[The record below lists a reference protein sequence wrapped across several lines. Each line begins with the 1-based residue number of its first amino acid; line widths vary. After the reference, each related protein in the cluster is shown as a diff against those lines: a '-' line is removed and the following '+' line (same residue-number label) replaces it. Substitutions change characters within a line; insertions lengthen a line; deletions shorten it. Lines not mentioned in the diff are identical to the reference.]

1 MEARL
6 NRITGRHG
14 ITEHPGASPAW
25 GPGMLKDLSTE
36 HVAGNYMSPSL
47 TVERSPLRILL
58 VDSHQAARQGL
69 KVLLEGEDLE
79 VVGEASDSL
88 EGVRLAKRL
97 CPEVAVLDRIVP
109 PLDGIAAARE
119 IRRESPQ
126 TRTMF
131 LSIYTELPY
140 ILEAL
145 RAGVRGYVSK
155 DEAAAD
161 LVPAIQNVA
170 AGKFH
175 LSPSILD
182 TIVQAYLTK
191 RDRLPDPLSFRQLQV
206 LRLQA
211 EGRSTKEIGAL
222 LGIGVK
228 TVETHSQRIMQ
239 KLGIHDMASVVRYAL
254 GRDLLRL

>member
-1 MEARL
+1 M
-6 NRITGRHG
+6 GF
-14 ITEHPGASPAW
+14 PAEDATKNH
-25 GPGMLKDLSTE
+25 LFS
-36 HVAGNYMSPSL
+36 SL
-47 TVERSPLRILL
+47 TVERLPLRILL
-58 VDSHQAARQGL
+58 VDSHQAVRQGL
-69 KVLLEGEDLE
+69 MVLLEAEGFK
-79 VVGEASDSL
+79 VVGEASDSV

-131 LSIYTELPY
+131 LTMYTELPY

-155 DEAAAD
+155 GEAAAD

-175 LSPSILD
+175 LSPAIVD

-191 RDRLPDPLSFRQLQV
+191 ADRLPDTLSFRQLEV

-211 EGRSTKEIGAL
+211 EGKSTKEIGAL

-228 TVETHSQRIMQ
+228 TVETHSQRTMQ

-254 GRDLLRL
+254 GRDLLRLRSTP